1 MFCLKLFVKYRFT
14 LYLKELHCHLTSLF
28 IHKLYCTNLYQ
39 KVIEAMPV
47 SVPAYSCRIGVAV
60 KDIFQSFYSVHGVP
74 GSRFSWQVTCQCPRS
89 CFLHKII
96 ICMMFPNYLC
106 FCDKGSIPKFQSKS
120 MSQLQLYVTL
130 PWRFI
135 LNLEIL

>member
-1 MFCLKLFVKYRFT
+1 MPHSKTQKQEGNIFVLFETIVKYRFT

-60 KDIFQSFYSVHGVP
+60 KDICQSFYSVRGVP
-74 GSRFSWQVTCQCPRS
+74 GSRFS
-89 CFLHKII
+89 
-96 ICMMFPNYLC
+96 
-106 FCDKGSIPKFQSKS
+106 
-120 MSQLQLYVTL
+120 
-130 PWRFI
+130 
-135 LNLEIL
+135 